1 MDVLDNFLARRLLNK
16 VLILL
21 GQVFK
26 LLFKLVVEL
35 IFLLFVH
42 FVLAWY
48 LLLLILI
55 KLYHEMLR
63 SALLSFTEFKETV
76 RQVRLV

>member
-1 MDVLDNFLARRLLNK
+1 MDVLDDFLARWLLNK

-21 GQVFK
+21 SHIFE

-63 SALLSFTEFKETV
+63 SALLSFTEFVETF
-76 RQVRLV
+76 R

>member
-1 MDVLDNFLARRLLNK
+1 MDVLDDFLTRWLLNK

-21 GQVFK
+21 SQVFE
-26 LLFKLVVEL
+26 LLLKLVVEL

-48 LLLLILI
+48 LLLHIFILI
-55 KLYHEMLR
+55 KLYHEML
-63 SALLSFTEFKETV
+63 
-76 RQVRLV
+76 